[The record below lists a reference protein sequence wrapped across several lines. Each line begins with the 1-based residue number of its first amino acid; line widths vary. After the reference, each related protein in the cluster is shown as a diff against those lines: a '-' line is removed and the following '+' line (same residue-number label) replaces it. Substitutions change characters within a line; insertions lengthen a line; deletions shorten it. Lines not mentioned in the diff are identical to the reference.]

1 VPVILP
7 NWVATLL
14 FLIGLS
20 VAPLLEARAA
30 GALVFS
36 PGVAIMGIGT
46 LVRDRAVGIALILM
60 GAAAIVGVVEHN
72 VTGVGL

>member
-1 VPVILP
+1 MPVILP

-14 FLIGLS
+14 FLIELS

-30 GALVFS
+30 GALAFS

-46 LVRDRAVGIALILM
+46 LVRDRAVRIALILM
-60 GAAAIVGVVEHN
+60 GATAMVGAVGHI